1 MSTDYLG
8 NTINIGDYIL
18 YALQSAQPESATVE
32 NLTKTRVYFDGWG
45 SAGAKQNGE
54 KTRIFREYD
63 RVVDLTALGVNPEDT
78 NITKRRANEH
88 FDMVG
93 KELLPGQPVIGIDKN
108 YFTKGIVNH
117 FEGSYCYVD
126 YEETKRTNAGFLLAY
141 GELGSVKERELLS
154 KELYERFERMTPEA
168 FTEHKNT
175 IGFSDV
181 WSKLEKGESGDH
193 EYQWKLRN
201 LEVSNTRKMLL
212 KKSNEEL
219 LIALQGSSIAELR
232 NLFYGNRLQHILEDK
247 DWGKEVRSRLG
258 DINVLNLIDKAE
270 INGLENEI
278 AAEEIELAEYREQND
293 TEREE
298 KTASSIE
305 QKKKVI
311 KALAELIEVRNGKT
325 TTKVK
330 AKTELQ
336 LQLLSELEES
346 VKKPNKELAEIEW
359 QLNYKRK
366 IRNTIG
372 GALELVNENKI
383 RSLEQQK
390 ALLENNEAFNWRKE
404 MIKKYK

>member
-1 MSTDYLG
+1 M
-8 NTINIGDYIL
+8 
-18 YALQSAQPESATVE
+18 
-32 NLTKTRVYFDGWG
+32 
-45 SAGAKQNGE
+45 
-54 KTRIFREYD
+54 
-63 RVVDLTALGVNPEDT
+63 
-78 NITKRRANEH
+78 
-88 FDMVG
+88 
-93 KELLPGQPVIGIDKN
+93 
-108 YFTKGIVNH
+108 
-117 FEGSYCYVD
+117 
-126 YEETKRTNAGFLLAY
+126 
-141 GELGSVKERELLS
+141 
-154 KELYERFERMTPEA
+154 
-168 FTEHKNT
+168 
-175 IGFSDV
+175 
-181 WSKLEKGESGDH
+181 
-193 EYQWKLRN
+193 
-201 LEVSNTRKMLL
+201 
-212 KKSNEEL
+212 
-219 LIALQGSSIAELR
+219 
-232 NLFYGNRLQHILEDK
+232 EDK